1 MNGSFFSDLRA
12 RAILGGL
19 FGAAFAIF
27 DKINIFSAVVSNL
40 GPFSLGLTI
49 VVVIIAATLVKKWR
63 DPDKTI
69 SKIVRFF
76 LPQVSTWYFDLTAVL
91 MYLAGVCLGALL
103 IDLILNLFGF
113 GREIFQFFL
122 MTCVFGLASFVLHR
136 YSSRLNRESA
146 LPGATRP

>member
-27 DKINIFSAVVSNL
+27 DKISIFSMIVDYL

-49 VVVIIAATLVKKWR
+49 VVLIIATTLVKKWH

-69 SKIVRFF
+69 SKIIRFF
-76 LPQVSTWYFDLTAVL
+76 IPQLNTWYFDLTAVL

-103 IDLILNLFGF
+103 IDLVLNIFGF
-113 GREIFQFFL
+113 DREIFQFFL
-122 MTCVFGLASFVLHR
+122 MACVFGLASFVLHR
-136 YSSRLNRESA
+136 YSSKLNRE
-146 LPGATRP
+146 PGGR